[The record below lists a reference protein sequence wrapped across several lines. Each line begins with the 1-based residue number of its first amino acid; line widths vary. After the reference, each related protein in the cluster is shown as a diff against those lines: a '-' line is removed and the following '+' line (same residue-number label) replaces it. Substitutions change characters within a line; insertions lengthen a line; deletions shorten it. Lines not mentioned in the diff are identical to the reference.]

1 MPTKN
6 YRVRLNRDVSRD
18 GVTIT
23 TAYSDKIVDLN
34 NVTEQDGKVSG
45 KIELSIEVEHEYLD
59 LECQIEV
66 EDRYDTADF
75 DDGSYE
81 TYIDNCEFN
90 AYCEFDGK
98 VIANVEFYEDG
109 AYSVELEDR
118 SLELTSYVKYDTT
131 VTYSEHDQYDDY
143 NDDELIS
150 REALTDKIL
159 RDEDLYEIIADVV
172 KDLDL
177 ELVDVDE

>member
-1 MPTKN
+1 MATKN
-6 YRVRLNRDVSRD
+6 YRVRLNGDVSRD

-23 TAYSDKIVDLN
+23 TAYSDKIVDLIDAN
-34 NVTEQDGKVSG
+34 EQDGKVSG
-45 KIELSIEVEHEYLD
+45 KIELMIEVEHEYLD

-66 EDRYDTADF
+66 EDRYESRDF

-98 VIANVEFYEDG
+98 VTANVEFYEDDT
-109 AYSVELEDR
+109 YSTELEDR

-159 RDEDLYEIIADVV
+159 NDEDLYALIEDVV
-172 KDLDL
+172 IDLNL
-177 ELVDVDE
+177 KLVEIEE

>member
-1 MPTKN
+1 MN
-6 YRVRLNRDVSRD
+6 GDVSRD

-23 TAYSDKIVDLN
+23 TAYSDKIVDLIDAN
-34 NVTEQDGKVSG
+34 EQDGKVSG

-66 EDRYDTADF
+66 EDRYESRDF

-90 AYCEFDGK
+90 ANCEFDGK
-98 VIANVEFYEDG
+98 IIVNVEFYEDDT
-109 AYSVELEDR
+109 YSTELESR

-159 RDEDLYEIIADVV
+159 NDEDLYDLIEDVV
-172 KDLDL
+172 IDLDL
-177 ELVDVDE
+177 ELVDVDA

>member
-6 YRVRLNRDVSRD
+6 YQVQLNRDVSRD
-18 GVTIT
+18 GVTIA
-23 TAYSDKIVDLN
+23 TAYSGKIVDLS
-34 NVTEQDGKVSG
+34 NVTEQDDKVSG
-45 KIELSIEVEHEYLD
+45 KIELSIEVEHEYFD

-131 VTYSEHDQYDDY
+131 VTYTTITMTTS
-143 NDDELIS
+143 
-150 REALTDKIL
+150 
-159 RDEDLYEIIADVV
+159 
-172 KDLDL
+172 
-177 ELVDVDE
+177 

>member
-1 MPTKN
+1 MSTKN
-6 YRVRLNRDVSRD
+6 YRVRLNGDVSRD

-23 TAYSDKIVDLN
+23 TAYSDKIVDLIDA
-34 NVTEQDGKVSG
+34 TEQDGKVSG
-45 KIELSIEVEHEYLD
+45 KIELMIEVEHEYLD
-59 LECQIEV
+59 LEYQIEV
-66 EDRYDTADF
+66 EDRYESRDF

-81 TYIDNCEFN
+81 TYIDNGEFN

-98 VIANVEFYEDG
+98 VTVNVEFYEDDT
-109 AYSVELEDR
+109 YSTELEAR